1 MTIRDLTER
10 HFKNPFGL
18 IAGRDL
24 VTNEN
29 DTLQTGVS
37 YGFLTGIVSDVIS
50 NPYEFLRR
58 KYGDTDFL
66 LKDVLSGR
74 VPVIDDDSTKN
85 TSPTANFLNHQMI
98 ETMPANSIFAY
109 LIDDN
114 QSKDNPKLAVCY
126 PFFPSHIALPMKPG
140 EYVWIICEDIKGTK
154 YYYWMCRKPS
164 TRQIEDVNYS
174 NYERLPAINEVIDS
188 QFSSGGTASSD
199 YEEAFSL
206 DEKRDFSQ
214 QGYVRNSS
222 NFPISMESIIK
233 NSYAYSKEFTGEP
246 VPRIAK
252 DCGDLLIQG
261 SNNSGI
267 HLTTEKFTD
276 ELLIDKSRFYAGTG
290 NESPP
295 QRKPLSA
302 AVDIFVTRKKSSIEN
317 IADTL
322 PETSLSN
329 DHSKIKAQTNNCSN
343 DYFNFVENNKI
354 ADIMNNDMNIYD
366 AELNDNQSDATD
378 VGARLYMSHICDVD
392 NTFGS
397 NFDVLSTHLGPSIVT
412 YAQHNR
418 VIGASDVRLTSRV
431 GQSFINMDAVG
442 NIVAKASINDGQQ
455 FLSLGA
461 SGTTRLQA
469 KRRIEISQS
478 GNGSDTPEIVIAN
491 NDVTVDGKL
500 ITLVGSENVT
510 ITAGTPNTNPKIT
523 SIFATQEGGVQ
534 VINAAG
540 EGDAAGVL
548 GLAPLA
554 KLVNDAGAYGN
565 LGFDPSIG
573 GAPPI
578 IAALTVALPIFNAP
592 NPDNQP
598 RGLLPTKFEESI
610 IFFILSK
617 MTTKYFFAE

>member
-1 MTIRDLTER
+1 MAIRDLTER
-10 HFKNPFGL
+10 HFKNPFGM

-24 VTNEN
+24 VNNEN
-29 DTLQTGVS
+29 DTLQSSVS
-37 YGFLTGIVSDVIS
+37 YAFLSGIVSDVIS

-74 VPVIDDDSTKN
+74 VPVGDESPKN

-140 EYVWIICEDIKGTK
+140 EYVWIICENIKGTK

-174 NYERLPAINEVIDS
+174 NYERLTGINEVIDS

-206 DEKRDFSQ
+206 DEKKDLSQ
-214 QGYVRNSS
+214 EGYVSNSS
-222 NFPISMESIIK
+222 NFPISMENIIK
-233 NSYAYSKEFTGEP
+233 NSYAYSREFTGEP

-261 SNNSGI
+261 SNNAGI

-276 ELLIDKSRFYAGTG
+276 EFNIDKSRFYAGSG
-290 NESPP
+290 NERNEPPP

-302 AVDIFVTRKKSSIEN
+302 AVDIFVTRKKSSIED
-317 IADTL
+317 IVDTS
-322 PETSLSN
+322 PEASLSDSN
-329 DHSKIKAQTNNCSN
+329 SKIKAQTNNCSN

-354 ADIMNNDMNIYD
+354 ADIMSNDMNIYD

-392 NTFGS
+392 NVFGS
-397 NFDVLSTHLGPSIVT
+397 NFDVLSAHLGPSIVT

-418 VIGASDVRLTSRV
+418 VIGAADVRLTSRV
-431 GQSFINMDAVG
+431 GQSFIDMDTSG
-442 NIVAKASINDGQQ
+442 NIVAKASIDDGQQ

-469 KRRIEISQS
+469 KDRIEISQS
-478 GNGSDTPEIVIAN
+478 GNNTDEPEIVISN
-491 NDVTVDGKL
+491 NNVTVDSKL
-500 ITLVGSENVT
+500 ITMVGSENIT
-510 ITAGTPNTNPKIT
+510 LTAGEPNTNPKVT
-523 SIFATQEGGVQ
+523 TIFATQEGGVQ

-548 GLAPLA
+548 GLAPLV
-554 KLVNDAGAYGN
+554 KLVNDAGIYSSAFGADALK
-565 LGFDPSIG
+565 LGVAAPAKPLFDMPNPVN
-573 GAPPI
+573 PPRG
-578 IAALTVALPIFNAP
+578 ALPSKFQETLIFY
-592 NPDNQP
+592 
-598 RGLLPTKFEESI
+598 
-610 IFFILSK
+610 ILSQ
-617 MTTKYFFAE
+617 MSTKYFFAE

>member
-1 MTIRDLTER
+1 MRDLTPR
-10 HFKNPFGL
+10 HFKFPFGL
-18 IAGRDL
+18 RAGRDL
-24 VTNEN
+24 VNNEN
-29 DTLQTGVS
+29 DTLQSSVS
-37 YGFLTGIVSDVIS
+37 YAFLSGIVSDVIS

-74 VPVIDDDSTKN
+74 VPVGDESPKN

-140 EYVWIICEDIKGTK
+140 EYVWIICENIKGTK

-174 NYERLPAINEVIDS
+174 NYERLTGINEVIDS

-206 DEKRDFSQ
+206 DEKKDLSQ
-214 QGYVRNSS
+214 EGYVSNSS
-222 NFPISMESIIK
+222 NFPISMENIIK
-233 NSYAYSKEFTGEP
+233 NSYAYSREFTGEP

-261 SNNSGI
+261 SNNAGI

-276 ELLIDKSRFYAGTG
+276 EFNIDKSRFYAGSG
-290 NESPP
+290 DEPPP

-302 AVDIFVTRKKSSIEN
+302 AVDIFVTRKKSSIEG
-317 IADTL
+317 IADTS
-322 PETSLSN
+322 PETSLN
-329 DHSKIKAQTNNCSN
+329 DDHSKIKAQTNNCSN

-354 ADIMNNDMNIYD
+354 ADIMNSDMNIYD
-366 AELNDNQSDATD
+366 AELNDDQSDATD

-392 NTFGS
+392 NVFGS
-397 NFDVLSTHLGPSIVT
+397 NFDVLSAHLGPSIVT

-418 VIGASDVRLTSRV
+418 VIGAADVRLTSRV
-431 GQSFINMDAVG
+431 GQSFIDMDTSG
-442 NIVAKASINDGQQ
+442 NIVAKASIDDGQQ

-469 KRRIEISQS
+469 KSRIEISQS
-478 GNGSDTPEIVIAN
+478 GNGTDKPEIVISSN
-491 NDVTVDGKL
+491 NVTVDSKL
-500 ITLVGSENVT
+500 ITMVGSENIT
-510 ITAGTPNTNPKIT
+510 LTAGEPNTNPKVT
-523 SIFATQEGGVQ
+523 TIFATQEGGVQ

-548 GLAPLA
+548 GLAPLV
-554 KLVNDAGAYGN
+554 KLVNDAGIYSSTFGADALK
-565 LGFDPSIG
+565 LGVAAPAKPLFDMPNPVN
-573 GAPPI
+573 PPRG
-578 IAALTVALPIFNAP
+578 ALPSKFQETLIFY
-592 NPDNQP
+592 
-598 RGLLPTKFEESI
+598 
-610 IFFILSK
+610 ILSQ
-617 MTTKYFFAE
+617 MSTKYFFAE

>member
-1 MTIRDLTER
+1 MATRDLTPR
-10 HFKNPFGL
+10 HFKNPFGM

-24 VTNEN
+24 VNNEN
-29 DTLQTGVS
+29 DTLQSSVS
-37 YGFLTGIVSDVIS
+37 YAFLSGIVSDVIS

-74 VPVIDDDSTKN
+74 VPVVDESPKN

-140 EYVWIICEDIKGTK
+140 EYVWIICENIKGTK

-174 NYERLPAINEVIDS
+174 NYERLTGINEVIDS

-206 DEKRDFSQ
+206 DEKKDLSQ
-214 QGYVRNSS
+214 EGYVSNSS
-222 NFPISMESIIK
+222 NFPISMENIIK
-233 NSYAYSKEFTGEP
+233 NSYAYSREFTGEP

-261 SNNSGI
+261 SNNAGI

-276 ELLIDKSRFYAGTG
+276 EFNIDKSRFYAGTG
-290 NESPP
+290 NERNEPPP

-302 AVDIFVTRKKSSIEN
+302 AVD
-317 IADTL
+317 
-322 PETSLSN
+322 SN
-329 DHSKIKAQTNNCSN
+329 SKIKAQTNNCSN

-354 ADIMNNDMNIYD
+354 ADIMSNDMNIYD

-392 NTFGS
+392 NVFGS
-397 NFDVLSTHLGPSIVT
+397 NFDVLSAHLGPSIVT

-418 VIGASDVRLTSRV
+418 VIGAADVRLTSRV
-431 GQSFINMDAVG
+431 GQSFIDMDTSG
-442 NIVAKASINDGQQ
+442 NIVAKASIDDGQQ

-469 KRRIEISQS
+469 KSRIEISQS
-478 GNGSDTPEIVIAN
+478 GNDTDKPEIVISSN
-491 NDVTVDGKL
+491 NVTVDSKL
-500 ITLVGSENVT
+500 ITMVGSENIT
-510 ITAGTPNTNPKIT
+510 LTAGEPNTNPKVT
-523 SIFATQEGGVQ
+523 TIFATQEGGVQ

-540 EGDAAGVL
+540 EGVL
-548 GLAPLA
+548 GLAPLV
-554 KLVNDAGAYGN
+554 KLVNDAGIYSSAFGADALK
-565 LGFDPSIG
+565 LGVAAPAKPLFDM
-573 GAPPI
+573 
-578 IAALTVALPIFNAP
+578 P
-592 NPDNQP
+592 NPDNPP
-598 RGLLPTKFEESI
+598 RGALPSKFQETL
-610 IFFILSK
+610 IFYILSQ
-617 MTTKYFFAE
+617 MSTKYFFAE